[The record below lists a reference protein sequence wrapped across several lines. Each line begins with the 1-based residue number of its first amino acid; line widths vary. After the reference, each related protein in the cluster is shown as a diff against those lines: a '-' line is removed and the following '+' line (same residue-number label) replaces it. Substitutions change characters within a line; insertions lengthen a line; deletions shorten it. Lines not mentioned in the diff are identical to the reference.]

1 MCFMFYI
8 VLIKCSHTLQP
19 FSNSLKTALGMRVK
33 AGNTG
38 NKREVNREVK
48 RETGSKAGSKKRE
61 IAAQRQNQLA
71 VSKKKRTT
79 E

>member
-38 NKREVNREVK
+38 SKAGNTGNKREVNREVK
-48 RETGSKAGSKKRE
+48 RETGSKAGSK
-61 IAAQRQNQLA
+61 
-71 VSKKKRTT
+71 
-79 E
+79 

>member
-19 FSNSLKTALGMRVK
+19 FSNSLKTALGMGVK

-38 NKREVNREVK
+38 NKREVK